1 MIAET
6 VGKALLSIL
15 YFLLVT
21 CATLGIPLLIL
32 RWMRNGE
39 AKRKY
44 NAPPSEQRDDE
55 RGENDAR

>member
-39 AKRKY
+39 AKRKC
-44 NAPPSEQRDDE
+44 NAPPPEQRDDE

>member
-21 CATLGIPLLIL
+21 CATLGIP
-32 RWMRNGE
+32 
-39 AKRKY
+39 
-44 NAPPSEQRDDE
+44 EQRDDE

>member
-39 AKRKY
+39 TKRKY
-44 NAPPSEQRDDE
+44 NAPLPEQRDDE